1 MIMPVLF
8 AAASSFDRK
17 YEKSMSEGNRE
28 NALIYI
34 RSAESLDTFN
44 ADYKVKYANLLLSS
58 EGLTKED
65 FETAKK
71 LVSSAEK
78 AGKYS
83 AETLQNAAILYGI
96 ELVDRAIELIL

>member
-1 MIMPVLF
+1 
-8 AAASSFDRK
+8 
-17 YEKSMSEGNRE
+17 MSEGNRE

-78 AGKYS
+78 QANTAPKHYRM
-83 AETLQNAAILYGI
+83 LPYYI
-96 ELVDRAIELIL
+96 

>member
-58 EGLTKED
+58 E
-65 FETAKK
+65 
-71 LVSSAEK
+71 SSAEK

-83 AETLQNAAILYGI
+83 AETLQNAAILYMKMSMF
-96 ELVDRAIELIL
+96 

>member
-1 MIMPVLF
+1 
-8 AAASSFDRK
+8 
-17 YEKSMSEGNRE
+17 MSEGNRE

-65 FETAKK
+65 FETAK
-71 LVSSAEK
+71 
-78 AGKYS
+78 
-83 AETLQNAAILYGI
+83 NW
-96 ELVDRAIELIL
+96 

>member
-1 MIMPVLF
+1 
-8 AAASSFDRK
+8 
-17 YEKSMSEGNRE
+17 
-28 NALIYI
+28 
-34 RSAESLDTFN
+34 
-44 ADYKVKYANLLLSS
+44 LLLSS

-83 AETLQNAAILYGI
+83 AETLQNAAILYMKMSMFDKGI
-96 ELVDRAIELIL
+96 EL